1 MKVCIIGNNLSAL
14 LLSKVLV
21 NKGIKVELCYELN
34 KKKTNFKR
42 NYSRTIGLSN
52 SSIDF
57 LKKENILKANNTW
70 NINEIELYRQSQS
83 KKFLNFKSEKCF
95 SIITYKNFLEL
106 LEKSLIREK
115 NFKKTKIFLSKN
127 FLNQIK
133 KKNEIIINTENSN
146 FICKKYFSNQIKKD
160 YKSFGFTTILT
171 HSKVSNRSA
180 IQHFTNHGPLAF
192 LPVSNSKTSVVFSI
206 FNKKLFND
214 EKKIIDLIKSFNK
227 KYNIKRLE
235 KLEKFPINLS
245 LSRNYYFKNIL
256 SFGENL
262 HKIHPI
268 AGQGFNMTIRDTKE
282 LSSLIKENLELGLNL
297 SAVLEKFEKR
307 RKNSNFLFASGINFF
322 HEFFKFTNKYNFGA
336 IDGIFKL
343 IDDNKYIKNKFQNY
357 ADKGF

>member
-21 NKGIKVELCYELN
+21 NKGIKVELCYEFN

-106 LEKSLIREK
+106 LEKSLTREK

-214 EKKIIDLIKSFNK
+214 EKKIIDLIKSFNIIFVSDNLGYLYAIDYK
-227 KYNIKRLE
+227 KDKVIWAKNYKIPFRSNLKLYQNTLIAANKNNSLFFFNKTNGDLLKKIPTEETLIKNEFINNLSIS
-235 KLEKFPINLS
+235 KNNLFFLNTYGSLYSININLMS
-245 LSRNYYFKNIL
+245 VEWFINI
-256 SFGENL
+256 N
-262 HKIHPI
+262 
-268 AGQGFNMTIRDTKE
+268 Q
-282 LSSLIKENLELGLNL
+282 
-297 SAVLEKFEKR
+297 
-307 RKNSNFLFASGINFF
+307 
-322 HEFFKFTNKYNFGA
+322 
-336 IDGIFKL
+336 
-343 IDDNKYIKNKFQNY
+343 
-357 ADKGF
+357 

>member
-21 NKGIKVELCYELN
+21 NKGIKVELCYEFN

-146 FICKKYFSNQIKKD
+146 FIFKKYFSNQIKKD

-214 EKKIIDLIKSFNK
+214 EKKIIELIKSFNK

-297 SAVLEKFEKR
+297 STVLEKFEKR

>member
-21 NKGIKVELCYELN
+21 NKGIKVELCYEFN

-106 LEKSLIREK
+106 LE
-115 NFKKTKIFLSKN
+115 
-127 FLNQIK
+127 
-133 KKNEIIINTENSN
+133 IIINTENSN

-180 IQHFTNHGPLAF
+180 IQHFTNHGSLAF

-297 SAVLEKFEKR
+297 STVLEKFEKR

>member
-1 MKVCIIGNNLSAL
+1 MNVCIIGNNLTAL
-14 LLSKVLV
+14 LLSKVLI

-34 KKKTNFKR
+34 KKERYYKK

-57 LKKENILKANNTW
+57 LKKENILNNN
-70 NINEIELYRQSQS
+70 NIWDIKEIELYRQSKS

-95 SIITYKNFLEL
+95 SVITYNNFLKLLVKSLNNRKNFRR
-106 LEKSLIREK
+106 K
-115 NFKKTKIFLSKN
+115 KIFLKEN

-133 KKNEIIINTENSN
+133 KKNEVVINTENSN
-146 FICKKYFSNQIKKD
+146 FVYKRYFSNQVKKD

-171 HSKVSNRSA
+171 HSKILNRSA
-180 IQHFTNHGPLAF
+180 MQHFTNYGPLAF
-192 LPVSNSKTSVVFSI
+192 LPISNFKTSVVFSI
-206 FNKKLFND
+206 FNKKLFNN
-214 EKKIIDLIKSFNK
+214 ENKIIDLIKFFNI
-227 KYNIKRLE
+227 KYNIKSLE

-245 LSRNYYFKNIL
+245 LSRKYYHKNIL

-297 SAVLEKFEKR
+297 SSVLEKFEKR

-322 HEFFKFTNKYNFGA
+322 HEFFKFTNKYNFGT
-336 IDGIFKL
+336 IDRIFKY
-343 IDDNKYIKNKFQNY
+343 IDDNNYIKNKFQNY